1 MSGPTP
7 PILPPN
13 GGEGNPQDCSED
25 LTGEKPNSSS
35 FSFGVH
41 EQSEG
46 KERSSLG

>member
-7 PILPPN
+7 PILPK
-13 GGEGNPQDCSED
+13 GEGNPEDCSED
-25 LTGEKPNSSS
+25 LNGEKPNSSS